1 MKRWQR
7 IRNHVWFRR
16 LTNKF
21 ILATL
26 FFIVWMTFADRNS
39 MVLQMEL
46 DAERRALEN
55 GIEFYQKELE
65 NARRQ
70 LDEWASDPEKLEK
83 FARETYWMRRNG
95 EHVILVEP
103 LESDDE

>member
-1 MKRWQR
+1 MNRWQR
-7 IRNHVWFRR
+7 IRANVWYRR
-16 LTNKF
+16 LTNKYV
-21 ILATL
+21 LATL
-26 FFIVWMTFADRNS
+26 FFLVWMTFADSNS

-65 NARRQ
+65 KARRQ
-70 LDEWASDPEKLEK
+70 LDELASDPEKLEK
-83 FARETYWMRRNG
+83 FARETYWMRRDG

-103 LESDDE
+103 LDSDNE